1 MSVVSL
7 PVLLLVYT
15 AVAFS
20 HCHNLHAWGHVLIVT
35 KSVTMDVYMSC
46 TCSGSMIV
54 SLVWLIM
61 HEVVQVVVVEEG
73 SGNVSAKTQVWWI
86 VKG

>member
-1 MSVVSL
+1 
-7 PVLLLVYT
+7 
-15 AVAFS
+15 
-20 HCHNLHAWGHVLIVT
+20 
-35 KSVTMDVYMSC
+35 
-46 TCSGSMIV
+46 
-54 SLVWLIM
+54 M